1 MKNQKRIAPRIH
13 GQLLKL
19 SFAIFQVAD
28 QTHSRR
34 KSTGRRGAAAGAAAP
49 HQYQAGPNL
58 DDHTIEIPAADQPH
72 AGLLVGMDSLKTAHH
87 ALLDSQ

>member
-19 SFAIFQVAD
+19 SFAIFQVR
-28 QTHSRR
+28 SNR
-34 KSTGRRGAAAGAAAP
+34 RRGAAAPAAAP